1 MGNQVEQ
8 GFFSPFLQ
16 RARLAAA
23 QPHLTGRVLDIG
35 CGNGAIAAHVQPH
48 LYLGID
54 RDQDALA
61 AARASFPAHRFE
73 ATLPTADAFDTI
85 LALAVIEHLKHP
97 RAALESWSALL
108 ADRGRIVMT
117 TPHRSFRIAHDAGS
131 WLGLFSREAADEHE
145 EMFDREMLSAVAQES
160 GLRVVH
166 YRRFLG
172 GANQLLLLQRDEEP

>member
-16 RARLAAA
+16 RARIAASR
-23 QPHLTGRVLDIG
+23 PHLTGHILDIG
-35 CGNGAIAAHVQPH
+35 CGNGAIAAHVEPH

-61 AARASFPAHRFE
+61 AAKVAFPAHRFE
-73 ATLPTADAFDTI
+73 ETMPTGGTFDTI
-85 LALAVIEHLKHP
+85 LALAVIEHLQHP
-97 RAALESWSALL
+97 RVALESWAALL
-108 ADRGRIVMT
+108 TDRGRIVLT
-117 TPHRSFRIAHDAGS
+117 TPHRSFRMVHDLGS

-145 EMFDREMLSAVAQES
+145 EMFDRASLSIIAKES
-160 GLRVVH
+160 GLRVIH

-172 GANQLLLLQRDEEP
+172 GANQLFLLQPEQAR

>member
-8 GFFSPFLQ
+8 GVFSPFLQ
-16 RARLAAA
+16 RARIAASR
-23 QPHLTGRVLDIG
+23 PHITGHILDIG

-61 AARASFPAHRFE
+61 AAKAAFPAHRFE
-73 ATLPTADAFDTI
+73 ATLPTDGTFDTV

-108 ADRGRIVMT
+108 ADRGRIVLT
-117 TPHRSFRIAHDAGS
+117 TPHRSFRIVHDAGS

-145 EMFDREMLSAVAQES
+145 EMFDRELLSAVAEES
-160 GLRVVH
+160 GLRVAH

-172 GANQLLLLQRDEEP
+172 GANQLFVLERDKDG

>member
-8 GFFSPFLQ
+8 GVFSPFLQ
-16 RARLAAA
+16 RARIAASR
-23 QPHLTGRVLDIG
+23 PHLTGHILDIG
-35 CGNGAIAAHVQPH
+35 CGNGAIAAYVRPH

-61 AARASFPAHRFE
+61 AAKASFPAHRFE
-73 ATLPTADAFDTI
+73 ATLPTDSAFDTV

-97 RAALESWSALL
+97 RAALDSWSALL
-108 ADRGRIVMT
+108 ADRGRIVLT

-131 WLGLFSREAADEHE
+131 RLGLFSREAADEHE
-145 EMFDREMLSAVAQES
+145 EMFDRELLSAIAEES

-172 GANQLLLLQRDEEP
+172 GANQLFLLQRDKDL